1 MAETHNQKVLTSN
14 DRRATLQ
21 NTSRRRSGNS
31 VGGFFCYADF
41 ELGGVKKV
49 LGSFNPHGSQ
59 AHDEGEL
66 AHAGTIPC
74 ADFFPLLESS
84 PGARLS
90 K

>member
-1 MAETHNQKVLTSN
+1 MTVGQPFRKL
-14 DRRATLQ
+14 L
-21 NTSRRRSGNS
+21 
-31 VGGFFCYADF
+31 VGGQGIPLEDFFYYADF

-66 AHAGTIPC
+66 AHAVTMPC